1 MGWSKV
7 QQVLNDSLSVAIKLI
22 YPIFH
27 SDSVN
32 KRVFIPNFVSTSKQ
46 ILMAIAIKSIPTL
59 TEKVA
64 KTFIRKAD
72 AETKKR
78 GSVDFSK
85 QVSSANKIL
94 EKAKKMKFAF
104 MLLLAL

>member
-1 MGWSKV
+1 MLP
-7 QQVLNDSLSVAIKLI
+7 LNESLSVAFKLI

-27 SDSVN
+27 SDSIN
-32 KRVFIPNFVSTSKQ
+32 KRVF
-46 ILMAIAIKSIPTL
+46 PTL

-64 KTFIRKAD
+64 KTFIQKAD

-85 QVSSANKIL
+85 QVSSGNKIL
-94 EKAKKMKFAF
+94 EKAKK
-104 MLLLAL
+104 

>member
-1 MGWSKV
+1 
-7 QQVLNDSLSVAIKLI
+7 LSVAFKLI
-22 YPIFH
+22 YNTFH
-27 SDSVN
+27 VVSIN
-32 KRVFIPNFVSTSKQ
+32 IRVFIPYFVLTSKQ

>member
-1 MGWSKV
+1 MLP
-7 QQVLNDSLSVAIKLI
+7 LNESLSVAFKLI
-22 YPIFH
+22 YNTFH
-27 SDSVN
+27 GVVSIN
-32 KRVFIPNFVSTSKQ
+32 KRVFIPNFVLTSKQ
-46 ILMAIAIKSIPTL
+46 ILMATAIKSIPTL

-94 EKAKKMKFAF
+94 EKAKMK
-104 MLLLAL
+104 

>member
-1 MGWSKV
+1 MMAKFDRKIL
-7 QQVLNDSLSVAIKLI
+7 LNDLPVLLLNESLSVAFKLI

-32 KRVFIPNFVSTSKQ
+32 KRVFIPNFILTSKQ

-64 KTFIRKAD
+64 KTFILKAD

-94 EKAKKMKFAF
+94 EKAKK
-104 MLLLAL
+104 

>member
-1 MGWSKV
+1 
-7 QQVLNDSLSVAIKLI
+7 
-22 YPIFH
+22 
-27 SDSVN
+27 
-32 KRVFIPNFVSTSKQ
+32 
-46 ILMAIAIKSIPTL
+46 MAIAIKSIPTL

-64 KTFIRKAD
+64 KTFIQKAD

-94 EKAKKMKFAF
+94 EKAKMK
-104 MLLLAL
+104 

>member
-1 MGWSKV
+1 MLL
-7 QQVLNDSLSVAIKLI
+7 LNESLSVAFKLI

-27 SDSVN
+27 SDSIN
-32 KRVFIPNFVSTSKQ
+32 KRVF
-46 ILMAIAIKSIPTL
+46 PTL

-64 KTFIRKAD
+64 KTFIQKAD

-85 QVSSANKIL
+85 QVSSGNKIL
-94 EKAKKMKFAF
+94 EKAKK
-104 MLLLAL
+104 